1 MFLKI
6 TELMQRGTDKR
17 ELSVQQQIKEIL
29 WKAVKTINNSQI
41 YQDDEID
48 ALNNRFKCSEQ
59 SK

>member
-1 MFLKI
+1 
-6 TELMQRGTDKR
+6 MQRRTDKR

-29 WKAVKTINNSQI
+29 WKAVKTINNSKI

>member
-29 WKAVKTINNSQI
+29 WKAVKTINNSKI

>member
-6 TELMQRGTDKR
+6 TELMQRGTGER

-29 WKAVKTINNSQI
+29 WKAVKTINNSKI

-48 ALNNRFKCSEQ
+48 TLNNRFKCSEQ

>member
-6 TELMQRGTDKR
+6 TELMQRGTGER

-29 WKAVKTINNSQI
+29 WKAVKTINNSKI
-41 YQDDEID
+41 YQDVEID
-48 ALNNRFKCSEQ
+48 TLNNRFKCSEQ